1 MTTTSTSVKIHGG
14 HNYEFGAI
22 GNNVTPLDL
31 LISKEELI
39 REVEI
44 ENTYTPSQLGKWIVA
59 PNSQLERWIT
69 TASSPATPSKLV
81 NQLAQNVIEGAIKA
95 HVNAGYKYREAVAKM
110 QKGDPEKGEEPA
122 QTPEE
127 LSATAYAAILRMQ
140 EIERWKTEQRKVRG
154 AQRHHLREHTQKVD
168 GKWQDAEVYELP
180 PLVHHT
186 GVGIKHKPAYYFL
199 RLPDKRVV
207 NLSKADGGYGKVLR
221 ESPDSAM
228 QTIATRLGLRIKGGA
243 ATILQHLTGLDD
255 IIPAYTTVWNN
266 NEWFVI
272 VGWMKNPSIKL
283 SNYTEGDDEQ
293 LIYSKITTEN
303 HLTHSKLEYKLISAA
318 SIEAHDEELD
328 QQNACLDFDEQIQQ
342 GLEGTDYRQEVD
354 TDDFDASEFGLYMF
368 LREHTD
374 LSQFTAG
381 SDDLNRPC
389 VDELFDELYNDAWT
403 AIRNVTPGDDAGYS
417 LAQRE
422 IWKLNQLEATLI
434 QLRADKSGYTGPFV
448 SQWNMRGNKKLNAL
462 ASLGWSG
469 AVPNGHIEPLNAI
482 TPHHTHRDGIK
493 ADGVVVAMHRLQR
506 GKIAIIPTGDQV
518 LRKFIPEV
526 KAQATHAGNASP
538 RLVAVLKEIR
548 RKELELEFA

>member
-1 MTTTSTSVKIHGG
+1 
-14 HNYEFGAI
+14 
-22 GNNVTPLDL
+22 
-31 LISKEELI
+31 
-39 REVEI
+39 
-44 ENTYTPSQLGKWIVA
+44 
-59 PNSQLERWIT
+59 
-69 TASSPATPSKLV
+69 
-81 NQLAQNVIEGAIKA
+81 
-95 HVNAGYKYREAVAKM
+95 
-110 QKGDPEKGEEPA
+110 
-122 QTPEE
+122 
-127 LSATAYAAILRMQ
+127 
-140 EIERWKTEQRKVRG
+140 
-154 AQRHHLREHTQKVD
+154 
-168 GKWQDAEVYELP
+168 
-180 PLVHHT
+180 
-186 GVGIKHKPAYYFL
+186 
-199 RLPDKRVV
+199 
-207 NLSKADGGYGKVLR
+207 
-221 ESPDSAM
+221 
-228 QTIATRLGLRIKGGA
+228 
-243 ATILQHLTGLDD
+243 
-255 IIPAYTTVWNN
+255 
-266 NEWFVI
+266 
-272 VGWMKNPSIKL
+272 
-283 SNYTEGDDEQ
+283 
-293 LIYSKITTEN
+293 
-303 HLTHSKLEYKLISAA
+303 
-318 SIEAHDEELD
+318 
-328 QQNACLDFDEQIQQ
+328 
-342 GLEGTDYRQEVD
+342 VD